1 LDKTAIYEKIK
12 ELLISNFE
20 LDADSI
26 GPEKRLDDD
35 LNLDSLDIVDLILN
49 LSDFLGERIDPT
61 LFKDAYTVQD
71 LINSITPHW
80 KSK

>member
-1 LDKTAIYEKIK
+1 MDKTAIYEKIK

-71 LINSITPHW
+71 LVNSITPHW
-80 KSK
+80 KS